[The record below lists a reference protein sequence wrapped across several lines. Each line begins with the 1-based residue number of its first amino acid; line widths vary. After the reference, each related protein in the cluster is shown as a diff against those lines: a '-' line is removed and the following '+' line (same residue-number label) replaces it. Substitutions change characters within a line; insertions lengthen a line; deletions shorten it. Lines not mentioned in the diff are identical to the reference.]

1 MKNNSTRDTPVFKG
15 TQVPIK
21 TLFDY
26 IEAGKSLEE
35 FVADFPDVKKE
46 QVNQV
51 LSVAKNLLNRENL

>member
-1 MKNNSTRDTPVFKG
+1 MKNSTRDTPVFKG

-21 TLFDY
+21 KLFDY

-51 LSVAKNLLNRENL
+51 LAVAKNLLNRENL